1 MKKKRS
7 QGGHMMKRFI
17 RVAILLVLLCV
28 VTVLLS
34 VLSLKTTEAKVTTSK
49 VSQNRFSTA
58 SCQWSVVPSPNGS
71 SSSNLSAVAAVSAN
85 DVWAVGSSGNQ
96 RSGAQ
101 TLIEHWN
108 GSSWSVVTSAN
119 PGSIY
124 NTLYGVTA
132 ISAANVWAVGYY
144 VNTTGVTQ
152 TLIEHWNGTSWSVVK
167 SPSPATGNNELFSV
181 SAASASSIWTV
192 GFLTNNTSQTPVD
205 QTLIE
210 HWNGS
215 SWSVMKSPNPGSS
228 SDHLN
233 GVAAV
238 STSDVWAVGNG
249 KTSSGKTLIE
259 HWNGSSWSVVT
270 SPSPGSGGDL
280 RAVAAVSAGNVW
292 AVGYYSPNSS
302 SIQTL
307 VERWNGTSWQVVK
320 SANIGTSPTFSAV
333 AAVSA
338 HDIWAVGSYHN
349 PNSNEFFQTLTEHWN
364 GTKWSIVKS
373 PSPSSFSTQLLGVAA
388 VSATN
393 VWAVGVA
400 DSNTLTEHYHC

>member
-1 MKKKRS
+1 
-7 QGGHMMKRFI
+7 MMKGFL
-17 RVAILLVLLCV
+17 RVARLLVLLVLLCV
-28 VTVLLS
+28 MTILLS
-34 VLSLKTTEAKVTTSK
+34 ALSLKTTEAKATTSK
-49 VSQNRFSTA
+49 VSQNQYSST

-71 SSSNLSAVAAVSAN
+71 SSSGLSAVAAVSAN

-108 GSSWSVVTSAN
+108 GSSWSVVTSPN

-124 NTLYGVTA
+124 NTLYGVTV

-233 GVAAV
+233 GVAAI

-259 HWNGSSWSVVT
+259 HWNGSSW
-270 SPSPGSGGDL
+270 
-280 RAVAAVSAGNVW
+280 
-292 AVGYYSPNSS
+292 
-302 SIQTL
+302 
-307 VERWNGTSWQVVK
+307 QVVK
-320 SANIGTSPTFSAV
+320 SANIGTSPTLSAV
-333 AAVSA
+333 VAVSA

>member
-1 MKKKRS
+1 
-7 QGGHMMKRFI
+7 MMKGFL
-17 RVAILLVLLCV
+17 RVARLLVLLVLLCV
-28 VTVLLS
+28 MTILLS
-34 VLSLKTTEAKVTTSK
+34 ALSLKTTEAKATTSK
-49 VSQNRFSTA
+49 VSQNQYSST

-71 SSSNLSAVAAVSAN
+71 SSSGLSAVAVVSAN
-85 DVWAVGSSGNQ
+85 DVWAVGSSGSQ
-96 RSGAQ
+96 RSGGQ

-108 GSSWSVVTSAN
+108 GTSWSVVTSPN

-132 ISAANVWAVGYY
+132 VSAANVWAVGYY

-338 HDIWAVGSYHN
+338 HDIWAVGGYHN

>member
-1 MKKKRS
+1 MSMKKKRS

-17 RVAILLVLLCV
+17 RVAMMLVLLCV

-34 VLSLKTTEAKVTTSK
+34 ALSLETTEAKATTSK

-71 SSSNLSAVAAVSAN
+71 STSNLSAVAAVSAN

-96 RSGAQ
+96 RSGA
-101 TLIEHWN
+101 
-108 GSSWSVVTSAN
+108 
-119 PGSIY
+119 
-124 NTLYGVTA
+124 
-132 ISAANVWAVGYY
+132 
-144 VNTTGVTQ
+144 Q

-192 GFLTNNTSQTPVD
+192 GFLTNNTSQTPIG

-215 SWSVMKSPNPGSS
+215 SWSVM
-228 SDHLN
+228 
-233 GVAAV
+233 
-238 STSDVWAVGNG
+238 
-249 KTSSGKTLIE
+249 
-259 HWNGSSWSVVT
+259 T

-338 HDIWAVGSYHN
+338 
-349 PNSNEFFQTLTEHWN
+349 P
-364 GTKWSIVKS
+364 
-373 PSPSSFSTQLLGVAA
+373 
-388 VSATN
+388 N

>member
-1 MKKKRS
+1 
-7 QGGHMMKRFI
+7 MMKRFI
-17 RVAILLVLLCV
+17 RVAMMLVLLCV

-71 SSSNLSAVAAVSAN
+71 SSSNLSGVAVVSAN

-152 TLIEHWNGTSWSVVK
+152 TLIEHWNGTSWSVVT

-307 VERWNGTSWQVVK
+307 VEHWNGTSWQVVK
-320 SANIGTSPTFSAV
+320 SPNVGTSPAFSGV

-338 HDIWAVGSYHN
+338 NDVWAVGSDN
-349 PNSNEFFQTLTEHWN
+349 NSNNVFQTLTEQWN
-364 GTKWSIVKS
+364 GKQWSVVKS
-373 PSPSSFSTQLLGVAA
+373 PSPGSFSTQLLGVAA
-388 VSATN
+388 VSAN
-393 VWAVGVA
+393 DVWSVGYA
-400 DSNTLTEHYHC
+400 DSNTLIEHYHC

>member
-1 MKKKRS
+1 
-7 QGGHMMKRFI
+7 MMKRFI
-17 RVAILLVLLCV
+17 RVAMMLVVLVVLCV

-34 VLSLKTTEAKVTTSK
+34 ALSLKTTEAKATTSK
-49 VSQNRFSTA
+49 VFQNWNSPTA
-58 SCQWSVVPSPNGS
+58 CGWSVVPSPNGS
-71 SSSNLSAVAAVSAN
+71 SSSALSGVAVVSAN
-85 DVWAVGSSGNQ
+85 DVWAVGNSGNQ
-96 RSGAQ
+96 MSGAQ

-108 GSSWSVVTSAN
+108 GTSWSVVTSPN

-152 TLIEHWNGTSWSVVK
+152 TLIEHWNGTSWSVVT
-167 SPSPATGNNELFSV
+167 SPSPASMNNELFSV
-181 SAASASSIWTV
+181 SAASANSIWTV
-192 GFLTNNTSQTPVD
+192 GFLTNNTSQTPID

-210 HWNGS
+210 HWNGT
-215 SWSVMKSPNPGSS
+215 SWSVVKSPNPGSS
-228 SDHLN
+228 NDHLN
-233 GVAAV
+233 GVVAV

-259 HWNGSSWSVVT
+259 HWNGTSWSVVA

-280 RAVAAVSAGNVW
+280 RGVAKVSAGNVW

-302 SIQTL
+302 SLQTL
-307 VERWNGTSWQVVK
+307 TEQWNGTSWQVVK

-333 AAVSA
+333 VAVSA
-338 HDIWAVGSYHN
+338 NDVWAVGDYHN
-349 PNSNEFFQTLTEHWN
+349 PSSNVFFQTLTEHWN
-364 GTKWSIVKS
+364 GTKWSVVKS
-373 PSPSSFSTQLLGVAA
+373 PSPGSFNIQLLGVAA

>member
-17 RVAILLVLLCV
+17 RVAMMLVLLCV

-34 VLSLKTTEAKVTTSK
+34 ALSLETTEAKATTSK

-71 SSSNLSAVAAVSAN
+71 STSNLSAVAAVSAN

-108 GSSWSVVTSAN
+108 GSSWSVVTSPN

-124 NTLYGVTA
+124 NTLYGVTV

-152 TLIEHWNGTSWSVVK
+152 TLIEHWNGSIWSVVK